1 MQCDTVG
8 QLTKLFVLINFL
20 IFYLFLERRKY
31 LHWLSMEGERTPLL
45 NKGGITPSSQ
55 PDVVNHSR
63 LQWDPIRGRKA
74 ATLVLL
80 ALTLERLA
88 YYALLANLLVFLSLG
103 GNPPREAMTAVL
115 VVGAIA
121 HFSALG
127 GGWLSDGAL
136 GG

>member
-1 MQCDTVG
+1 
-8 QLTKLFVLINFL
+8 
-20 IFYLFLERRKY
+20 
-31 LHWLSMEGERTPLL
+31 MESERTPLL
-45 NKGGITPSSQ
+45 RKTGATSSSHA
-55 PDVVNHSR
+55 NTATHSLS
-63 LQWDPIRGRKA
+63 LQWDPVRGRKA
-74 ATLVLL
+74 ATFVLL

-103 GNPPREAMTAVL
+103 GNTPKEAMTAVL

-136 GG
+136 GTVQQFSTLSVTKSYFYCSSLARNY